1 MGGDTAAVSQTQW
14 ETMTKV
20 ASLDK
25 LWESTLPGEQT
36 FGSAQLARLPD
47 PARRYLEHAIA
58 AGTPLAVA
66 VRLRMHGEIKLRRW
80 FPFRAEQV
88 IRWDRGMIWRA
99 TVRMYGLPIRGFDRL
114 IDGQGKLQWK
124 LLGLVPVL
132 TAAGPDIS
140 RSAAG
145 RIAAESIWLPS
156 VLGRDDVLWTAL
168 DSSHVHASLTVLDE
182 GTELALAVDGVGR
195 LESVEL
201 KRWGNPEGGDFRY
214 VDFGGLVEDEGTFEG
229 YTIPTRLRVGWHF
242 GTERFESDGEFFRV
256 TIDAASYR

>member
-124 LLGLVPVL
+124 LLGLVP
-132 TAAGPDIS
+132 
-140 RSAAG
+140 
-145 RIAAESIWLPS
+145 
-156 VLGRDDVLWTAL
+156 AL